1 MASHPSSGVDSAV
14 NAPTLTHRDGRFW
27 RDGSPHQ
34 ILAGSMHYFRVH
46 PDQWRDR
53 LLRLVDLGL
62 NTVDTYVAWNFHQPR
77 RDEAPDFTGWRDLR
91 RFLQTAAEVG
101 LDAIVR
107 PGPYICA
114 EWTNGGLPTWL
125 TAGHTSLRT
134 GDGRFLEPVATWFD
148 ALLPQFT
155 DLQACFGGPV
165 VAVQVENEYGS
176 FGDDPDYVPAIRDL
190 LVRGRVRELL
200 YTADGPTDP
209 MLDTGAIDG
218 ALMALNFGSRADEA
232 RSVGR
237 RRRPGEPFFCAEF
250 WNGWFDHWGHPHHV
264 RDASDAAATVA
275 DIVADGGS
283 VSLYMAHG
291 GTNFGTWAGANDVD
305 GELRPTVTSYDSDAA
320 VAEDG
325 TLTEKFH
332 AIRKALGAPEVVRS
346 KPPAMVTPVT
356 APATAGTGLL
366 AGLTELCS
374 APVPTYSTGSFE
386 ELGFEGPIVR
396 YEAEV
401 LLPDH
406 PVELT
411 LQEVRDRVLVY
422 VDGVFVGSV
431 TASGSVTVSGH
442 GGPSRVTLIVEA
454 LGQINY
460 GPRLGERKGL
470 VGPVLV
476 DGRRMIQRWNVS
488 ELPFDSWDRRAVTEA
503 GDTDPRGAGFAFA
516 TVTLPEPADAH
527 LALPGFGKGFVWV
540 NDFLLGRYWEVGPQ
554 RTLYVPRPL
563 LRTGDNEIVVLE
575 LERRGA
581 EVELRDRPDLGPTEE
596 YVENL

>member
-1 MASHPSSGVDSAV
+1 MASHSSPGADPAA
-14 NAPTLTHRDGRFW
+14 NAPTLTYRDGGFR
-27 RDGSPHQ
+27 RNGSPHQ
-34 ILAGSMHYFRVH
+34 IFAGSMHYFRVH

-77 RDEAPDFTGWRDLR
+77 PDEAPDFTGWRDLR
-91 RFLQTAAEVG
+91 RFLETAAEVG

-134 GDGRFLEPVATWFD
+134 ADSRFLEPVATWFD
-148 ALLPQFT
+148 ALLPHVA
-155 DLQACFGGPV
+155 DLQARHGGPV

-176 FGDDPDYVPAIRDL
+176 FGDDPHYVPAIRDL
-190 LVRGRVRELL
+190 LVRGGISELL

-209 MLDTGAIDG
+209 MLDTGAVDG
-218 ALMALNFGSRADEA
+218 ALIALNFGSRAADA
-232 RSVGR
+232 RAVGR
-237 RRRPGEPFFCAEF
+237 ERRPGEPFFCAEF

-264 RDASDAAATVA
+264 RDAADAAATVA

-332 AIRKALGAPEVVRS
+332 EIRKALGAPEAVRS
-346 KPPAMVTPVT
+346 EPPVMVTPVT
-356 APATAGTGLL
+356 APVTAGAGLL
-366 AGLTELCS
+366 PGLRELCA
-374 APVPTYSTGSFE
+374 APVETYSTGAFE
-386 ELGFEGPIVR
+386 EFGFESPLVR

-401 LLPDH
+401 LLPAYE
-406 PVELT
+406 VELSF
-411 LQEVRDRVLVY
+411 QEVRDRALVY
-422 VDGVFVGSV
+422 VDDVFVGAV

-442 GGPSRVTLIVEA
+442 GGPSRVILLVEA

-476 DGRRMIQRWNVS
+476 DGRRMIQRWSVAEFPLASWERDAVS
-488 ELPFDSWDRRAVTEA
+488 S
-503 GDTDPRGAGFAFA
+503 GSDTDPSGAGFAFA
-516 TVTLPEPADAH
+516 TVTLTAPADAH

-554 RTLYVPRPL
+554 QTLYVPGPL
-563 LRTGDNEIVVLE
+563 LRAGENHIVVLE
-575 LERRGA
+575 LEHRGA
-581 EVELRDRPDLGPTEE
+581 EVELRDRPELGPTEE
-596 YVENL
+596 YVETL